1 MMFKR
6 LACLVAMTAPL
17 VQPLHAAELQPF
29 SATFS
34 VTWHGMSAGH
44 SKLELQRLPDGR
56 WSYSSRS
63 EAQGLFRLVLPAE
76 LKSRSEFSIKN
87 GQIIPE
93 HFTGDDGTDSRR
105 RDQDLVF
112 DWERGRVTGIAETKP
127 VDLPLQP
134 GLQDGMSIQ
143 VALIHALL
151 AGHPPSRFL
160 MVDKTKIK
168 EYLYTEEARETIK
181 NSARPAPDCRLPQQQ
196 AGLERWH
203 LVLVRSG
210 TGLPSGKGGAPQW
223 QQGGMVDD
231 PGQRKRGRGLIRPLA
246 T

>member
-1 MMFKR
+1 MFKR
-6 LACLVAMTAPL
+6 LACLIAMSVPL
-17 VQPLHAAELQPF
+17 VRPVSAAELQPF
-29 SATFS
+29 SASFS

-44 SKLELQRLPDGR
+44 SRLELQRLADGR

-63 EAQGLFRLVLPAE
+63 SAQGLFRLLLPAE
-76 LKSRSEFSIKN
+76 LKSRSEFSIRN

-105 RDQDLVF
+105 RDQDLIF
-112 DWERGRVTGIAETKP
+112 DWAKGRVTGIAETKP

-151 AGHPPSRFL
+151 AGHAPTRFL

-168 EYLYTEEARETIK
+168 EYLYTEEGRETVK
-181 NSARPAPDCRLPQQQ
+181 TPRGPRQT
-196 AGLERWH
+196 
-203 LVLVRSG
+203 VVYRSG
-210 TGLPSGKGGAPQW
+210 RPGSEDGTWFWCDPEQGYLPVKVERRNGTRVEWSMAMESATVGG
-223 QQGGMVDD
+223 
-231 PGQRKRGRGLIRPLA
+231 

>member
-1 MMFKR
+1 M
-6 LACLVAMTAPL
+6 
-17 VQPLHAAELQPF
+17 QPF
-29 SATFS
+29 SASFN
-34 VTWHGMSAGH
+34 VTWHGISAGR
-44 SKLELQRLPDGR
+44 SRLELQRLPDGR

-76 LKSRSEFSIKN
+76 LTSRSEFSIKN

-93 HFTGDDGTDSRR
+93 HFTGDDGTDSRK

-112 DWERGRVTGIAETKP
+112 DWERGRVTGVAETKP

-143 VALIHALL
+143 VAMIHALL

-181 NSARPAPDCRLPQQQ
+181 TPHGPRQTVVYRSSRPGSNDGTWFWCDPELGFLPVKVERRNGTKVEWSM
-196 AGLERWH
+196 ALETAK
-203 LVLVRSG
+203 VGG
-210 TGLPSGKGGAPQW
+210 T
-223 QQGGMVDD
+223 
-231 PGQRKRGRGLIRPLA
+231 
-246 T
+246 

>member
-1 MMFKR
+1 MFKR
-6 LACLVAMTAPL
+6 LFSLIAITAPL
-17 VQPLHAAELQPF
+17 LQPVHAAELQPF
-29 SATFS
+29 SISFK

-44 SKLELQRLPDGR
+44 SKLELQRLAEGR

-63 EAQGLFRLVLPAE
+63 EAQGLFRLALPSE

-93 HFTGDDGTDSRR
+93 HFTGDDGTDSKR
-105 RDQDLVF
+105 RDQDLRF
-112 DWERGRVTGIAETKP
+112 DWEKGRVTGIAETKP

-168 EYLYTEEARETIK
+168 EYLYTEEGRETIK
-181 NSARPAPDCRLPQQQ
+181 TPHGPRQTVVYRSSRPGSADGTLFWCDPEQGFLP
-196 AGLERWH
+196 LKVER
-203 LVLVRSG
+203 RSG
-210 TGLPSGKGGAPQW
+210 TNVEWSMTMESASVGG
-223 QQGGMVDD
+223 
-231 PGQRKRGRGLIRPLA
+231 

>member
-1 MMFKR
+1 MKFKR

-29 SATFS
+29 SASFS

-63 EAQGLFRLVLPAE
+63 EAQGLFRLLLPAE
-76 LKSRSEFSIKN
+76 LTSRSEFSIRN

-112 DWERGRVTGIAETKP
+112 DWERGRVTGVAETKP

-143 VALIHALL
+143 IAMIHALL
-151 AGHPPSRFL
+151 AGRPPSRFL

-181 NSARPAPDCRLPQQQ
+181 TPRGPHQTVVYRSSRPGSNDGTWFWCDPELGFLPVKV
-196 AGLERWH
+196 ER
-203 LVLVRSG
+203 RSG
-210 TGLPSGKGGAPQW
+210 NKVEWSMTMDSASPGGA
-223 QQGGMVDD
+223 
-231 PGQRKRGRGLIRPLA
+231 
-246 T
+246 